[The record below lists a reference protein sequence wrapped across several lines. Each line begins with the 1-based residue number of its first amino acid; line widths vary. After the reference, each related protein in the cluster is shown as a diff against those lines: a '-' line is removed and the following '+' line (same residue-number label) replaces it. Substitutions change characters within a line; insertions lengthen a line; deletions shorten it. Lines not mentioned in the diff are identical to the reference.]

1 MKILSDK
8 DQLRN
13 KIQDVEYAINYA
25 GEEYTKANNRVK
37 RKDNWGFLSFV
48 FEPYWL
54 LILTRNIKLDILNLL
69 KEYRDTLIK
78 ELTK

>member
-37 RKDNWGFLSFV
+37 RKDNWGVLSFV